1 MRTPIVCASPCLLT
15 LFRPILVRGS
25 TRRRQ
30 ALRRVKRGKGFPR
43 TAGDKASMTMIFRA
57 DTMAHDSVY
66 KTVVCGSAVIG
77 FID

>member
-1 MRTPIVCASPCLLT
+1 MRTPTACPSPCLLT

-25 TRRRQ
+25 SQRRQ
-30 ALRRVKRGKGFPR
+30 PLRRVKPGKGFPR

-57 DTMAHDSVY
+57 DTIAHHAVY
-66 KTVVCGSAVIG
+66 KAVVCGSAVMG